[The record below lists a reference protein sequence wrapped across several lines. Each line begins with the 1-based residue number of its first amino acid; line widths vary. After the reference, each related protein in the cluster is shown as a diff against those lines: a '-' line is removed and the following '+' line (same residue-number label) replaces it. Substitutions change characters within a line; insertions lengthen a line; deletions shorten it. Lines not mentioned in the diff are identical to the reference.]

1 MDTTTHLSAKKV
13 LIALIVGLLSSFVV
27 FSQSSDMQWTMH
39 VDNLNVGG
47 TGKITIRG
55 ENISNNT
62 ITISNILLPMYKGVH
77 NLDYPTGDVIING
90 NHSSFNPTS
99 NFHIP
104 YDAIQPHSSIE
115 LSYRVAAKCEAI
127 YEAGDSITVLEQ
139 GKIKYSN
146 GTEENLDR
154 ASFSISYPRLQL
166 VDKRMIIGEENQ
178 ADLILKIVNLMQGV
192 PAQNIRFNINFTNDA
207 RPLSQDMYAQISKDG
222 EHWSNSIWTGGSY
235 NNPSEFNF
243 TNANLQNI
251 GLEGLQYGDTLYVKY
266 ALQLTPSITSY
277 PLEYELLFTDSLGNY
292 CSNKAEQG
300 TISIIRQ
307 TGTPNLVISQDN
319 IEPFDLCGTQN
330 GRMTVTIKNT
340 GDGVAYI
347 NSINLGNRHVIP
359 QSAQIAGVNVLGT
372 SGYVSIPT
380 SNIDGD
386 GGLEDVNRDNR
397 FSELAAGDSITIEV
411 EYALGSSY
419 FSSSNNDYSL
429 AQKVEYVSS
438 SDDMSKTASTTIYG
452 GYYISNYGITGADVV
467 NLEQTNSYEY
477 ELTIQNSAY
486 SRLMF
491 SDHTRYFR
499 AWTSNGITINGGSN
513 VYDGTFTNG
522 NFREKLQ
529 LQFDENLSP
538 CHEYFLN
545 VSFGV
550 KNEECSSRTKTF
562 VYQLR
567 KAITVEN
574 NIQLNTNANDVLLT
588 DFSVYRTNYGWKL
601 SDVNNM
607 IPYKGELEK
616 IQKLTREESSAS
628 NMVSNN
634 DTVQLTLR
642 GMYNIVDNTTDVI
655 SATIFMDYQH
665 LEFVRATYKV
675 GNQEG
680 ELTPVRRPYSND
692 LYFRI
697 PTEDIGFS
705 QDSIR
710 IDVWCKAFNTSN
722 MVNNITA
729 YLQMEKTGVETAF
742 NPCLVT
748 KKQEIVEFRRSSSI
762 NTSTDI
768 CNSSVQLSSQK
779 GYSGEYNPNMIVDKI
794 TIYREGGLSLDKNEI
809 TVSIGSINIQFYLDE
824 TTEKY
829 EIHFYDTLLLDV
841 FTYQKNLVIRFQP
854 RFFSYESST
863 KNVAIQIGEQD
874 VRYIRM
880 PDNPIIGITQP
891 SITSSQ
897 TKTISWDV
905 SVSGNT
911 NNKNLYLKWK
921 SDQMRLIDVKT
932 LTGETIV
939 NNETE
944 SESLFFN
951 FPFTEGTSVLTFTA
965 EVQNCA
971 NNDTLH
977 SLLQTAIECNEI
989 DETAFDTLALEY
1001 YNRNL
1006 DAMVTPIDIPVT
1018 QPTFETRYMNL
1029 CDTAYYSFQISNLG
1043 ADTSNISFWLDNISE
1058 NVNVK
1063 TVEATID
1070 SDTYQLGNYNT
1081 PSSRNITTDVLR
1093 NSSTDNIDEANTI
1106 VNIGLS
1112 VECDPTK
1119 NHIDIT
1125 KPINAHVLRYDI
1137 CNNPIQEDFSIKPNI
1152 KGFEN
1157 MDSIRFTA
1165 IADDFNNQ
1173 GIGTVSVSLQNNDL
1187 QLIDSVDFTVILPE
1201 GLEYVENSTT
1211 PNYFSS
1217 IQNDGQSVVWAFERN
1232 KHVDGNEKLQFTFQV
1247 RNANRCERRNDTL
1260 KMATSLERTLHGS
1273 CSDACLVKK
1282 TSDTIQITMQQEP
1295 VKLIE
1300 SITTDKNSVC
1310 AGDSF
1315 IVSVQDNNNGIY
1327 MLSAEPTGMVSIDGN
1342 TITTNPQVWGQVTIK
1357 ASATDGD
1364 CQDEAQTTVTINAL
1378 PHPVISPLDSSIV
1391 GKGESIPLSA
1401 YPAGG
1406 VWSGTDVKEYGE
1418 FNAEHSGVHTIYYTV
1433 TNGEC
1438 TNSDSV
1444 QITVVSCDKE
1454 IFIEPET
1461 LNVSE
1466 QASIITIPVSISP
1479 IEECGS
1485 CPELQSMKF
1494 NITFDNNVLNYS
1506 GIELGQL
1513 HQTVDMYD
1521 RLENNTVVVQLYS
1534 NTENGFVTDG
1544 GELLY
1549 LTFHV
1554 KRIANTDVSISNGY
1568 YNGESASENLTDDMI
1583 IISYMSK
1590 PTVTLHDTIFC
1601 AGGQVELVPIVDN
1614 PSNSELF
1621 YKWESEQTTQT
1632 TPTITVS
1639 TAGVYKLTV
1648 SDGFGSKDSTQV
1660 VVSEAPAIV
1669 AELADTAFCEGM
1681 SVTLQPVITQGEISQ
1696 YEWNT
1701 GENTASVSVSSA
1713 GTYTVTMTDIY
1724 GCTSAVSAN
1733 VTVNEN
1739 SEIPVFTYNRNN
1751 MDSYT
1756 ATISNAVENNVYM
1769 WHGSEGVTF
1778 DSNQASSVTISVS
1791 SYPAAICVE
1800 SQDENGCTS
1809 VSYCD
1814 TIPLTP
1820 PINISGNRVLC
1831 KNDIFVNSLTQQ
1843 FHIESPNLGSN
1854 YVWSLSNNTMATI
1867 RTIDN
1872 GVEIQPYAGVQ
1883 GDVDL
1888 IVQEFR
1894 NGELVNEGR
1903 ETLQIR
1909 VRPQSGNLAIYG
1921 PNDWKSLCPYEPNVQ
1936 YSIPRQ
1942 GNFIWSVPEDAQI
1955 TSGQGTNSITITFGR
1970 EGGDIFAQEQNGEG
1984 CFAYTALHTWV
1995 GTHSDNCGSLKSFTI
2010 EDFDSQPN
2018 EIQLESN
2025 AEELNVAIYPVPVA
2039 NVLNIVANANIEN
2052 VIIYTSLG
2060 SEVKTVAKQNQ
2071 IDVSTL
2077 LSGDY
2082 FVRIVTDKGVVTK
2095 SIIVVK

>member
-1 MDTTTHLSAKKV
+1 MNTTHLLAKKV

-55 ENISNNT
+55 KNISNNT
-62 ITISNILLPMYKGVH
+62 ISISNILLPMYKGVH

-222 EHWSNSIWTGGSY
+222 EHWSNSIWTGNSY
-235 NNPSEFNF
+235 SNPSEFNF

-251 GLEGLQYGDTLYVKY
+251 GLEGLQYGDTLFVRFP
-266 ALQLTPSITSY
+266 LQLTSSVTSF
-277 PLEYELLFTDSLGNY
+277 PLGYEMLFSDTMGNY
-292 CSNKAEQG
+292 CSNKAERG
-300 TISIIRQ
+300 NISIVRQ
-307 TGTPNLVISQDN
+307 TGNPHLVVTRN
-319 IEPFDLCGTQN
+319 VLEPVDFCNRTN
-330 GRMTVTIKNT
+330 GIVLYTIMNT

-347 NSINLGNRHVIP
+347 NSINLGRHRFISPV
-359 QSAQIAGVNVLGT
+359 SAKIAGIDVLGR
-372 SGYVSIPT
+372 SGDVSMPT
-380 SNIDGD
+380 SNIDGI
-386 GGLEDVNRDNR
+386 GGLEDINKDNI
-397 FSELAAGDSITIEV
+397 FSELAPGDSVVIET
-411 EYALGSSY
+411 EYALNSSFY
-419 FSSSNNDYSL
+419 ESENPLYSFRASIEYQSISGQQETAYSNYL
-429 AQKVEYVSS
+429 E
-438 SDDMSKTASTTIYG
+438 G
-452 GYYISNYGITGADVV
+452 GYALNNFGFTGANIV
-467 NLEQTNSYEY
+467 NLEQSQSYEY
-477 ELTIQNSAY
+477 DLNINTRAIQSFILNGHSGY
-486 SRLMF
+486 YTVSTTT
-491 SDHTRYFR
+491 D
-499 AWTSNGITINGGSN
+499 GITINGSPQEFN
-513 VYDGTFTNG
+513 GTFTDG
-522 NFREKLQ
+522 NFHENIVLD
-529 LQFDENLSP
+529 FDENLP
-538 CHEYFLN
+538 CGDYTMN
-545 VSFGV
+545 ISFGINSNECDMIKTLQTFSHAISIV
-550 KNEECSSRTKTF
+550 KDNIRLNLEGNNVVLTEFFANRANFGWNVDDVRNIIPYKRVMENLPRLDKETSRTPNL
-562 VYQLR
+562 VYERDTVQITL
-567 KAITVEN
+567 KGEYNIIDHSNEFITAIISMSNASLFNVLNATYQIGDQNGNITVERDQ
-574 NIQLNTNANDVLLT
+574 NILYCRVPLENVETSHDSIQIDILCLT
-588 DFSVYRTNYGWKL
+588 
-601 SDVNNM
+601 VNNLD
-607 IPYKGELEK
+607 E
-616 IQKLTREESSAS
+616 
-628 NMVSNN
+628 
-634 DTVQLTLR
+634 
-642 GMYNIVDNTTDVI
+642 NIN
-655 SATIFMDYQH
+655 IFS
-665 LEFVRATYKV
+665 T
-675 GNQEG
+675 
-680 ELTPVRRPYSND
+680 
-692 LYFRI
+692 
-697 PTEDIGFS
+697 
-705 QDSIR
+705 
-710 IDVWCKAFNTSN
+710 
-722 MVNNITA
+722 
-729 YLQMEKTGVETAF
+729 LQME
-742 NPCLVT
+742 
-748 KKQEIVEFRRSSSI
+748 RSVGEVSFYNS
-762 NTSTDI
+762 
-768 CNSSVQLSSQK
+768 CNIQRQTIECRERSFFEPNSNRFCSPLFSYSLSN
-779 GYSGEYNPNMIVDKI
+779 GYEGEYKPNIIVDGFVVF
-794 TIYREGGLSLDKNEI
+794 RDEGLSLDMDNL
-809 TVSIGSINIQFYLDE
+809 TVSLVYNHIDIPCTVTELTDRYVIQFAE
-824 TTEKY
+824 P
-829 EIHFYDTLLLDV
+829 I
-841 FTYQKNLVIRFQP
+841 LVDASQRFLQLSFQP
-854 RFFSYESST
+854 QFPSYESTS
-863 KNVAIQIGEQD
+863 KKVNIQLIVEGQNFGRKSID
-874 VRYIRM
+874 LWG
-880 PDNPIIGITQP
+880 NPIINISQP
-891 SITSSQ
+891 VVVSSQ
-897 TKTISWDV
+897 KKIVTWDV
-905 SVSGNT
+905 TVSGNSQ
-911 NNKNLYLKWK
+911 NIPLHFKWK
-921 SDQMRLIDVKT
+921 SNQMHLIDVRNADRE
-932 LTGETIV
+932 LIAQ
-939 NNETE
+939 NN
-944 SESLFFN
+944 SDIDSIFFDI
-951 FPFTEGTSVLTFTA
+951 PPVDRTSIISFTA
-965 EVQNCA
+965 EIQDCA
-971 NNDTLH
+971 NGDTLH
-977 SLLQTAIECNEI
+977 SLLQMALDCNETI
-989 DETAFDTLALEY
+989 DESTFDTFIVEG

-1006 DAMVTPIDIPVT
+1006 DATVNSISLPVT

-1119 NHIDIT
+1119 DYIDVT

-1165 IADDFNNQ
+1165 TAVNFDNQ

-1217 IQNDGQSVVWAFERN
+1217 IQNNGQSVVWAFERN
-1232 KHVDGNEKLQFTFQV
+1232 KHVDGNENLQFTFQV
-1247 RNANRCERRNDTL
+1247 RNANRCEQGDFTL

-1300 SITTDKNSVC
+1300 SITTDKKSVC

-1327 MLSAEPTGMVSIDGN
+1327 TLSAEPTGLVSIDGN
-1342 TITTNPQVWGQVTIK
+1342 TITTNPQAWGQIMIK
-1357 ASATDGD
+1357 ATATDGD

-1378 PHPVISPLDSSIV
+1378 PQPVIEPISLNFIEKGYPIQLFASPV
-1391 GKGESIPLSA
+1391 
-1401 YPAGG
+1401 GG
-1406 VWSGTDVKEYGE
+1406 VWSGIDMESSGL
-1418 FNAEHSGVHTIYYTV
+1418 FRAEHSGIHTIYYTV

-1438 TNSDSV
+1438 SNSDSV
-1444 QITVVSCDKE
+1444 QITVGSCDKE
-1454 IFIEPET
+1454 IFIEPDS

-1479 IEECGS
+1479 IEECGYCS
-1485 CPELQSMKF
+1485 ELRSMKF
-1494 NITFDNNVLNYS
+1494 NITFDGDDLEYS
-1506 GIELGQL
+1506 GVELQQL
-1513 HQTVDMYD
+1513 QQSVDMYD

-1534 NTENGFVTDG
+1534 NTVNGFVTQG

-1549 LTFHV
+1549 LTFNV
-1554 KRIANTDVSISNGY
+1554 KHPENTDILISNGY
-1568 YNGESASENLTDDMI
+1568 YNGELQSQNLTNDTLHI
-1583 IISYMSK
+1583 FYTPK
-1590 PTVTLHDTIFC
+1590 PIVTLNDTVFC
-1601 AGGQVELVPIVDN
+1601 AGGQVELVPIVEN
-1614 PSNSELF
+1614 PSNGELR
-1621 YKWESEQTTQT
+1621 YQWNNRQN
-1632 TPTITVS
+1632 TPTIIVSRAGDYVVTVYDS
-1639 TAGVYKLTV
+1639 
-1648 SDGFGSKDSTQV
+1648 FGSYDSKHV

-1669 AELADTAFCEGM
+1669 AELADTAFCEG
-1681 SVTLQPVITQGEISQ
+1681 TTITIQPNITQGEISQ

-1701 GENTASVSVSSA
+1701 GENTAAISVSSA

-1724 GCTSAVSAN
+1724 GCTSGVPAN

-1778 DSNQASSVTISVS
+1778 DSNQSPSVTISVA
-1791 SYPAAICVE
+1791 SYPAAICVD
-1800 SQDENGCTS
+1800 SKDVNGCTS
-1809 VSYCD
+1809 VSHCD
-1814 TIPLTP
+1814 TIPQTP
-1820 PINISGNRVLC
+1820 PISILGNNVLC
-1831 KNDIFVNSLTQQ
+1831 LQNMGFEWLRQEFQ
-1843 FHIESPNLGSN
+1843 IESPSSGSN
-1854 YVWSLSNNTMATI
+1854 YVWSLSDNSMAELNPVS
-1867 RTIDN
+1867 N
-1872 GVEIQPYAGVQ
+1872 GIEVRPFGIQ

-1921 PNDWKSLCPYEPNVQ
+1921 PNEWTSLCPYEPNVQ

-1955 TSGQGTNSITITFGR
+1955 TSGQGTNNITITFGR
-1970 EGGDIFAQEQNGEG
+1970 EGGDIFAREQNGEG

-1995 GTHSDNCGSLKSFTI
+1995 GTHSANCGSLKSFTI
-2010 EDFDSQPN
+2010 EDFESQPN
-2018 EIQLESN
+2018 EIQLEQYT
-2025 AEELNVAIYPVPVA
+2025 EELNVAIYPVPVE

-2052 VIIYTSLG
+2052 VIIYTSSG

-2071 IDVSTL
+2071 IDVSSL

>member
-13 LIALIVGLLSSFVV
+13 LIALIVGLLSSYVV

-104 YDAIQPHSSIE
+104 YEVIQPHSAIE
-115 LSYRVAAKCEAI
+115 LSYSITATCEAI
-127 YEAGDSITVLEQ
+127 
-139 GKIKYSN
+139 
-146 GTEENLDR
+146 
-154 ASFSISYPRLQL
+154 
-166 VDKRMIIGEENQ
+166 
-178 ADLILKIVNLMQGV
+178 
-192 PAQNIRFNINFTNDA
+192 
-207 RPLSQDMYAQISKDG
+207 
-222 EHWSNSIWTGGSY
+222 
-235 NNPSEFNF
+235 
-243 TNANLQNI
+243 
-251 GLEGLQYGDTLYVKY
+251 
-266 ALQLTPSITSY
+266 
-277 PLEYELLFTDSLGNY
+277 
-292 CSNKAEQG
+292 
-300 TISIIRQ
+300 
-307 TGTPNLVISQDN
+307 
-319 IEPFDLCGTQN
+319 
-330 GRMTVTIKNT
+330 
-340 GDGVAYI
+340 
-347 NSINLGNRHVIP
+347 
-359 QSAQIAGVNVLGT
+359 
-372 SGYVSIPT
+372 
-380 SNIDGD
+380 
-386 GGLEDVNRDNR
+386 
-397 FSELAAGDSITIEV
+397 GDSITIERPTTIIYSDGTSKIV
-411 EYALGSSY
+411 DENPFGILHPHLSIQGNAVVVTEGASEADVIFRIDNRSIDAPAENMELHVYFPENAKPKSDNMFATFSVNGVDWSPFILWSEHGSENPWIFRINKNVFRAIGLENLVQGHPLFVKFNVQLAS
-419 FSSSNNDYSL
+419 SLISSNIEAKVLFADESGNYCEDHFARTIIPITRTIGNPHLIVEHRVTEFVRCDSTGQVTFILRNQGDGIAHVNSIHLNNSDYEILNIMSNNERLFNVVNRNIQFPNYLMDENASFKDLDGDNIFQEILPSDSVVLRVNYKLKPQFYSL
-429 AQKVEYVSS
+429 GNVYITLEVNSTNFTNTMEPQITSDFAREIIGVNLQVQDFHLDKSENSFITVSS
-438 SDDMSKTASTTIYG
+438 TERFIDEELFNANTFFLCVTFPEDVNVNNEGNSLCANDNSPRINLRANLSNLYCDDSFPMQYTFGYTLRGCEDTRVIVENGVRTFSISDDNVVLNTNISDIVTQSISINKNNGYNINDVPNIPYKNIMQALNQRDNNTTVIYSGDTVEFVFLGQFNDMSGTVSDIRLDIDNFYSGKLNYLGGFCQIGTDILDVTMTTESPKVIVIVNDIPRANGVRNVEVHLKYVIVPTGSVNENRAISASFSMMDTSGWIINRCSSRHNEFSMIFPIITSNSNVNFCDSRIQYSNGSGNIYHSATE
-452 GYYISNYGITGADVV
+452 YYPFYYVRGLSIKNTDETSFSNFTVSIENERIPCTQSETG
-467 NLEQTNSYEY
+467 EY
-477 ELTIQNSAY
+477 TF
-486 SRLMF
+486 LMF
-491 SDHTRYFR
+491 QEPIGLDFIRRRLSIEYQQNNMCSANRNER
-499 AWTSNGITINGGSN
+499 IEITLIMD
-513 VYDGTFTNG
+513 DGTKKVN
-522 NFREKLQ
+522 
-529 LQFDENLSP
+529 
-538 CHEYFLN
+538 N
-545 VSFGV
+545 VSFQKPV
-550 KNEECSSRTKTF
+550 
-562 VYQLR
+562 
-567 KAITVEN
+567 I
-574 NIQLNTNANDVLLT
+574 NID
-588 DFSVYRTNYGWKL
+588 G
-601 SDVNNM
+601 
-607 IPYKGELEK
+607 
-616 IQKLTREESSAS
+616 
-628 NMVSNN
+628 
-634 DTVQLTLR
+634 
-642 GMYNIVDNTTDVI
+642 DVI
-655 SATIFMDYQH
+655 STRNIGTNQITFYDLTISENNVMESPH
-665 LEFVRATYKV
+665 
-675 GNQEG
+675 N
-680 ELTPVRRPYSND
+680 
-692 LYFRI
+692 YFRWSSNSLI
-697 PTEDIGFS
+697 LNSVNILSPDGTIDTIRNES
-705 QDSIR
+705 QQDEFIFN
-710 IDVWCKAFNTSN
+710 VPLHQGETKHLNFNT
-722 MVNNITA
+722 T
-729 YLQMEKTGVETAF
+729 F
-742 NPCLVT
+742 
-748 KKQEIVEFRRSSSI
+748 
-762 NTSTDI
+762 TD
-768 CNSSVQLSSQK
+768 C
-779 GYSGEYNPNMIVDKI
+779 
-794 TIYREGGLSLDKNEI
+794 SLD
-809 TVSIGSINIQFYLDE
+809 
-824 TTEKY
+824 
-829 EIHFYDTLLLDV
+829 TL
-841 FTYQKNLVIRFQP
+841 
-854 RFFSYESST
+854 S
-863 KNVAIQIGEQD
+863 A
-874 VRYIRM
+874 
-880 PDNPIIGITQP
+880 
-891 SITSSQ
+891 
-897 TKTISWDV
+897 
-905 SVSGNT
+905 
-911 NNKNLYLKWK
+911 
-921 SDQMRLIDVKT
+921 
-932 LTGETIV
+932 
-939 NNETE
+939 
-944 SESLFFN
+944 
-951 FPFTEGTSVLTFTA
+951 
-965 EVQNCA
+965 
-971 NNDTLH
+971 
-977 SLLQTAIECNEI
+977 LLQTVVSCSEI
-989 DETAFDTLALEY
+989 DDDAFDTLVMHCY
-1001 YNRNL
+1001 DKTFTHKL
-1006 DAMVTPIDIPVT
+1006 DTIYT
-1018 QPTFETRYMNL
+1018 QSTFTTFESNYKNL
-1029 CDTAYYSFQISNLG
+1029 CDTLFYEFNINNINV
-1043 ADTSNISFWLDNISE
+1043 DTSRVSFVLDKHLDNIHIVSVDAFLNQDSFSILGNTSSE
-1058 NVNVK
+1058 N
-1063 TVEATID
+1063 
-1070 SDTYQLGNYNT
+1070 Y
-1081 PSSRNITTDVLR
+1081 NITTDVYR
-1093 NSSTDNIDEANTI
+1093 NTNSNIIDATTK
-1106 VNIGLS
+1106 VRVGLS
-1112 VECDPTK
+1112 VVCDNTGK
-1119 NHIDIT
+1119 AIDISS
-1125 KPINAHVLRYDI
+1125 PVMANVLRYGI

-1157 MDSIRFTA
+1157 MDSIRFSATA
-1165 IADDFNNQ
+1165 VNFDNQ
-1173 GIGTVSVSLQNNDL
+1173 GIGTVSVWLQNNDL
-1187 QLIDSVDFTVILPE
+1187 HLIDSVDFTVILPE

-1217 IQNDGQSVVWAFERN
+1217 IQNNGQSVVWAFERN
-1232 KHVDGNEKLQFTFQV
+1232 KHVDGNENLQFTFQV
-1247 RNANRCERRNDTL
+1247 RNANRCEQGDFTL

-1282 TSDTIQITMQQEP
+1282 TSDTIQIIMQQEP
-1295 VKLIE
+1295 VRLIE
-1300 SITTDKNSVC
+1300 SITTDKKSVC

-1327 MLSAEPTGMVSIDGN
+1327 TLSAEPTGLVSIDGN

-1364 CQDEAQTTVTINAL
+1364 CQEDAQTTVTINAL
-1378 PHPVISPLDSSIV
+1378 PQPVISPLDSSIV

-1406 VWSGTDVKEYGE
+1406 VWSGTDMESSGL
-1418 FNAEHSGVHTIYYTV
+1418 FRAEHSGIHTIYYTV

-1438 TNSDSV
+1438 SNSDSV

-1549 LTFHV
+1549 LTFNV
-1554 KRIANTDVSISNGY
+1554 KHPENTDILISNGY
-1568 YNGESASENLTDDMI
+1568 YNGELQSQNLTNDTLHI
-1583 IISYMSK
+1583 FYTPK
-1590 PTVTLHDTIFC
+1590 PIVTLNDTVFC

-1621 YKWESEQTTQT
+1621 YKWESEQTTLT
-1632 TPTITVS
+1632 TPTVTVS

-1724 GCTSAVSAN
+1724 GCTSDVSAN
-1733 VTVNEN
+1733 VIVNKN
-1739 SEIPVFTYNRNN
+1739 SEIPVFTYNRNYK
-1751 MDSYT
+1751 DSYT
-1756 ATISNAVENNVYM
+1756 ATISNAVENNMYM

-1778 DSNQASSVTISVS
+1778 DSNQSPSVTISVS

-1820 PINISGNRVLC
+1820 PISISGNRVLC
-1831 KNDIFVNSLTQQ
+1831 KNDIFDNWLTQQ

-1970 EGGDIFAQEQNGEG
+1970 EGGDIFAREQNGEG

-2052 VIIYTSLG
+2052 VIIYTSSG
-2060 SEVKTVAKQNQ
+2060 SEVKTVAKKNQ
-2071 IDVSTL
+2071 IDVSSL